1 MCFFGLRRKFVKRGG
16 SIITVSYQV
25 CKAQIKDKVMEVLQR
40 QEAISDEALEEY
52 ILNIAQEFA
61 GYRLLSPADKA
72 QLRKE
77 VFHGIRKLDL
87 LEELLTQPDITE
99 IMINGYDSIFIER
112 NGQLQQ
118 YDGSFESE
126 ERYMDIIQQI
136 VSKCNRV
143 VNGANPIVDAR
154 LEDGS
159 RVNVVLHPVSL
170 NGSAMTIRHFRED
183 ALTMEDLIRFGSI
196 TRECAD
202 FLQKLVVAKYNI
214 FISGGTGAG
223 KTSFLNIL
231 SGYIPAEERII
242 TLEDSAELKLVNT
255 PNLVRLET
263 RNSGDSDVKPIKMR
277 DLIKTSLRMRPSRI
291 IVGEVRGEECV
302 DMLQAMN
309 TGQEGS
315 MSTGHS
321 NSGKDM
327 IMRLETMCL
336 MAQELPLEAIRRQ
349 LLSINIIVHLGR
361 LRDHSRRVLEVWEL
375 IGLENGE
382 IQMKLLY
389 AFKEEGEENGK
400 ILGTLQKVGEL
411 FFTGKLQMA
420 GFSLPA

>member
-1 MCFFGLRRKFVKRGG
+1 M
-16 SIITVSYQV
+16 
-25 CKAQIKDKVMEVLQR
+25 
-40 QEAISDEALEEY
+40 SDEALEAYVLEV
-52 ILNIAQEFA
+52 AQGFA
-61 GYRLLSPADKA
+61 GYRLLSPADKEL
-72 QLRKE
+72 LRKE
-77 VFHGIRKLDL
+77 VFYGIRKLDVLEGL
-87 LEELLTQPDITE
+87 LAQEDITE
-99 IMINGYDSIFIER
+99 IMINRYDNIFIER
-112 NGQLQQ
+112 NGKLMRFE
-118 YDGSFESE
+118 GAFESE

-159 RVNVVLHPVSL
+159 RVNVVLQPISL
-170 NGSAMTIRHFRED
+170 DGSAMTIRHFREE
-183 ALTMEDLIRFGSI
+183 ALTMQDLIRFGSI
-196 TRECAD
+196 TEECAA
-202 FLQKLVVAKYNI
+202 FLKQLVIAKYNI

-231 SGYIPAEERII
+231 SGYIPSEERII

-263 RNSGDSDVKPIKMR
+263 RNGSDTEVKPIKMR
-277 DLIKTSLRMRPSRI
+277 DLIKTSLRMRPNRI
-291 IVGEVRGEECV
+291 VVGEVRGEECI

-349 LLSINIIVHLGR
+349 ILSINIIVHLGR
-361 LRDHSRRVLEVWEL
+361 LRDHSRRVLEIWEL
-375 IGLENGE
+375 IGLEDGE
-382 IQMKLLY
+382 VQMKLLY
-389 AFKEEGEENGK
+389 AFREDGEEDGK
-400 ILGTLQKVGEL
+400 VLGKLQKVGEL
-411 FFTGKLQMA
+411 VHTGKLQMA
-420 GFSLPA
+420 GFKVST

>member
-1 MCFFGLRRKFVKRGG
+1 M
-16 SIITVSYQV
+16 
-25 CKAQIKDKVMEVLQR
+25 QIKEKVLEALQC
-40 QEAISDEALEEY
+40 QENMADEALEEY
-52 ILNIAQEFA
+52 VRKVAEEFA
-61 GYRLLSPADKA
+61 GYRLLSPRDKEH
-72 QLRKE
+72 LRKE
-77 VFHGIRKLDL
+77 VFHSIRKLDL
-87 LEELLTQPDITE
+87 LEELLAQAEITE
-99 IMINGYDSIFIER
+99 IMVNAYDNIFVEREGQIER
-112 NGQLQQ
+112 F
-118 YDGSFESE
+118 DGAFESE

-154 LEDGS
+154 LDDGS

-202 FLQKLVVAKYNI
+202 FLKKLVVAKYNI

-263 RNSGDSDVKPIKMR
+263 RNSSDAEVKPIKMR

-291 IVGEVRGEECV
+291 VVGEVRGEECI

-349 LLSINIIVHLGR
+349 ILSINIIVHLGR

-375 IGLENGE
+375 TGLEAGE
-382 IQMKLLY
+382 VQMKLLY

-400 ILGTLQKVGEL
+400 VLGQLQKVGEL
-411 FFTGKLQMA
+411 FHTGKLQMA
-420 GFSLPA
+420 GFQVPT

>member
-1 MCFFGLRRKFVKRGG
+1 MASLERYDVLHDD
-16 SIITVSYQV
+16 IVEE
-25 CKAQIKDKVMEVLQR
+25 QIQSVAET
-40 QEAISDEALEEY
+40 
-52 ILNIAQEFA
+52 FA
-61 GYRLLSPADKA
+61 GYRLLSPAEKEH
-72 QLRKE
+72 LRKE
-77 VFHGIRKLDL
+77 VFNSIRKLDL
-87 LEELLTQPDITE
+87 LEELLSKPDVTE
-99 IMINGYDSIFIER
+99 IMINSFDNIFIEQD
-112 NGQLQQ
+112 GQIQR
-118 YDGSFESE
+118 YAGAFESP

-159 RVNVVLHPVSL
+159 RVNVVLHPVALS
-170 NGSAMTIRHFRED
+170 GSAMTIRHFRED
-183 ALTMEDLIRFGSI
+183 PITMEDLISFGSI

-231 SGYIPAEERII
+231 SGYIPQEERII
-242 TLEDSAELKLVNT
+242 TLEDSAELRLVNT

-263 RNSGDSDVKPIKMR
+263 RNSNDQDVKPIKMR

-291 IVGEVRGEECV
+291 IVGEVRGEECI

-327 IMRLETMCL
+327 ITRLETMCL

-349 LLSINIIVHLGR
+349 ILSIDVIVHLGR
-361 LRDHSRRVLEVWEL
+361 LRDHSRRVLEIWEL
-375 IGLENGE
+375 LGLEDGE
-382 IQMKLLY
+382 MKMQLLY
-389 AFKEEGEENGK
+389 AFKEDGEVNGK
-400 ILGTLQKVGEL
+400 VLGKLEKVGTLFSTE
-411 FFTGKLQMA
+411 KLQMA
-420 GFSLPA
+420 GLSIST

>member
-1 MCFFGLRRKFVKRGG
+1 MPDE
-16 SIITVSYQV
+16 TVR
-25 CKAQIKDKVMEVLQR
+25 EH
-40 QEAISDEALEEY
+40 
-52 ILNIAQEFA
+52 ILAVAEGMA
-61 GYRLLSPADKA
+61 GYRLLSPLDKEH
-72 QLRKE
+72 LLKE
-77 VFHGIRKLDL
+77 VFNSIRKLDL
-87 LEELLTQPDITE
+87 LEELLAQPDISE

-112 NGQLQQ
+112 EGKIER
-118 YDGSFESE
+118 YEGAFESE

-159 RVNVVLHPVSL
+159 RVNVVLYPISL
-170 NGSAMTIRHFRED
+170 NGTAMTIRHFRED
-183 ALTMEDLIRFGSI
+183 PLTMEDLIAFGSI
-196 TRECAD
+196 TKECAM
-202 FLQKLVVAKYNI
+202 FLQKLVMAKYNI

-231 SGYIPAEERII
+231 SGYIPSEERII
-242 TLEDSAELKLVNT
+242 TLEDSAELRLVNT
-255 PNLVRLET
+255 ENLVRLET
-263 RNSGDSDVKPIKMR
+263 RNSNDSDVKPIKMR
-277 DLIKTSLRMRPSRI
+277 ELIRTSLRMRPSRI

-327 IMRLETMCL
+327 IIRLETMCL

-349 LLSINIIVHLGR
+349 LLSIHIIVHLGR
-361 LRDHSRRVLEVWEL
+361 LRDHSRRVLEVWEI
-375 IGLENGE
+375 IGLEDGE
-382 IQMKLLY
+382 IQMQLLY
-389 AFKEEGEENGK
+389 VFQEEGEENGK
-400 ILGTLQKVGEL
+400 VLGKLQKVGEL
-411 FFTGKLQMA
+411 HHTGKLQMA
-420 GFSLPA
+420 GVRISAEGYV